1 MKSHLEQHH
10 RTFGVLG
17 ALIAAIVA
25 IIYLVIVPEELA
37 TANWLQRAIL
47 VYGHSLCWFLLCAA
61 SIIWS
66 VKGKNRWSVPLA
78 YAALA
83 VYAIFIG
90 TLLSIKDM

>member
-1 MKSHLEQHH
+1 MKNYLEK
-10 RTFGVLG
+10 RRRVLGALG

-66 VKGKNRWSVPLA
+66 VKGKNKWSAPLA

-90 TLLSIKDM
+90 TLLSVKDM